1 LPIIHT
7 IKSAHKTSISSIVI
21 RQKKTVAGYGL
32 CVFEI
37 FSISIRGLKIFQLT
51 LLPDGS
57 TSSSWYESESG
68 AEGGLRIDLGM
79 SGMSMSIGGDEGVEL
94 RRRGDS
100 LPRSSLMLSQKYRL
114 SEEKSSSNKPRELEI
129 SAFNVKFEN
138 TGKLGFTGR
147 TLQELNSGD
156 GPKIDFGSKNI
167 AKP

>member
-1 LPIIHT
+1 MPIIHT

-57 TSSSWYESESG
+57 TSNSSYESESG
-68 AEGGLRIDLGM
+68 AGSGLRIDLGI
-79 SGMSMSIGGDEGVEL
+79 SGMSMDIGGDEGVEL
-94 RRRGDS
+94 RPRGDS
-100 LPRSSLMLSQKYRL
+100 LLRSSLMLSQKIRQ
-114 SEEKSSSNKPRELEI
+114 SQEKSNSKKPRELEI
-129 SAFNVKFEN
+129 SAFNVNFEN

-156 GPKIDFGSKNI
+156 SPKIDFGSKNI